1 MMLSKAEISQSINQ
15 SFNQSINQPTNQP
28 TKQASKQAINQ
39 SVYIYISIL
48 TINMVN
54 SRDRWRSCENPTKVS
69 ATPEA
74 SLALLLPIVMRGLKA
89 GRALVALLV
98 GDGHLNI

>member
-1 MMLSKAEISQSINQ
+1 
-15 SFNQSINQPTNQP
+15 
-28 TKQASKQAINQ
+28 
-39 SVYIYISIL
+39 
-48 TINMVN
+48 MVN

-98 GDGHLNI
+98 GDGDVPWETSKVQRLRPEVKIISLNTDPKVPLIAEA

>member
-1 MMLSKAEISQSINQ
+1 
-15 SFNQSINQPTNQP
+15 
-28 TKQASKQAINQ
+28 
-39 SVYIYISIL
+39 
-48 TINMVN
+48 MVN

-98 GDGHLNI
+98 GDGDGHLNI